1 MASSGQV
8 NRVALGALGLASC
21 VFGFISLA
29 SFSVNDWPNP
39 DVIRGGEVDN
49 LCGPAGA
56 WVAYYS
62 NYYIGP
68 AGIPVLLALAGWVVL
83 KCMGRQIN
91 QPVLRTIGL
100 VLIAGAISGSAYLI
114 NPGDSESLTHGN
126 GGVLGIAIG
135 YFLKTNTAL
144 TGSVLIIA
152 AMLIVG
158 LLMAADNIL
167 ALIPGILLA
176 MFHLGRRAKI
186 GPKGGLRGLF
196 GSRDKKLALEAMP
209 RASSALAIS
218 QTEAAIREVTR
229 LAEEEEYEEEDEE
242 EYENEGVDAED
253 EEEEEEEEE
262 EETELQNNSKKETI
276 DKSKIA
282 NSLEAVTEALAA
294 VLGRPKMSAS
304 DVAELKE
311 QDYSGYIYPPLTLLA
326 KPEPGFSNLQEK
338 IVKAKAEVLE
348 RTLKEFNLDA
358 RVVAY
363 ETGPVI
369 TMFEI
374 ELAPGLK
381 VSRITSL
388 SNDMARA
395 LGAQSVRVVA
405 PIPGKHTIG
414 VEVPNSEKEKVR
426 LMELLYLWGRKP
438 KKMHIPVFLGKDASG
453 DPLVSDLTA
462 MPHCLMAGT
471 TGSGK
476 SVCLNSIIVSIL
488 LTQRPDMV
496 KLILVDPK
504 MVEMN
509 SYRDVPHLMCPIIT
523 EMKRAEQML
532 EWLTVKMDERYA
544 LLAEARVRNI
554 EGYNLLTKDEI
565 YERFCPSNEEERA
578 KIPTRLPYIVVII
591 DELADL
597 MMTSAKEVE
606 SYIIRIAQ
614 KSRAVGIH
622 LVVATQRPQAT
633 VVTGLIKSNLPAR
646 ISFRVAARMDSR
658 IVLDQNGAETLLGQG
673 DMLFLKPGTSDLVR
687 SQGTYVGDDEIHRIV
702 THLREVAAP
711 TYHPELMQ
719 LNRRSSAVDM
729 EKDELFDDAVRI
741 VIETQRGSVS
751 LLQRRLTIG
760 YSRASRLI
768 DQMALAG
775 IVGDYKG
782 SQAREVLIT
791 LDEFEAIR
799 AQMARD
805 EGSGFKDMQTEVA
818 EGPLGGGGTGEIAAA
833 DGGILVVDD
842 EAMSDNDMLAGQVAE
857 VREAVRA
864 GGTEKVKKEDKIKTP
879 DEIIEE
885 AISAA
890 QVEELP
896 VEVAE
901 GSEMEKEVDNV
912 SPSAQ
917 VLDKDEQEMK
927 TETAVLEKEEELANQ
942 FGDATKGVID
952 DDSIDL
958 EEDEYDDDL
967 DLDLDDDEDEE
978 DEFEEEYDLDDN
990 DDEEEEEEIEDS
1002 LQDDDD
1008 DDDDDDLDEEE
1019 DDEDDEDEDE
1029 DEEDED
1035 TQYEYLD
1042 DEDEDEEEEEED

>member
-21 VFGFISLA
+21 VFGFISLV

-83 KCMGRQIN
+83 RCMGRQIN

-167 ALIPGILLA
+167 ALIPGILVA

-196 GSRDKKLALEAMP
+196 GGRDKKLALEAMP

-242 EYENEGVDAED
+242 EYEDEDEDVDAED
-253 EEEEEEEEE
+253 EEEEEE

-509 SYRDVPHLMCPIIT
+509 AYRDVPHLMCPIIT

-805 EGSGFKDMQTEVA
+805 EGSGFKDMQAEVV

-857 VREAVRA
+857 VREAVRT

-885 AISAA
+885 AISAV

-912 SPSAQ
+912 SPSAP

-927 TETAVLEKEEELANQ
+927 AETETTVLKKQEELANQ
-942 FGDATKGVID
+942 FGDEAEDVID

-967 DLDLDDDEDEE
+967 DLDLDDDEEE
-978 DEFEEEYDLDDN
+978 EFEEEYGLDD
-990 DDEEEEEEIEDS
+990 DDEEEEEIEDS
-1002 LQDDDD
+1002 LQDD
-1008 DDDDDDLDEEE
+1008 EE
-1019 DDEDDEDEDE
+1019 DDE
-1029 DEEDED
+1029 EEED

-1042 DEDEDEEEEEED
+1042 DEDEEEEEDED